1 VSCFPSSSSPPSS
14 RGIDQD
20 STSTDSGAAR
30 NNLSPSQ
37 MEASLMTD
45 VSAIVG
51 ETWLVVNPLQY
62 QTNTVSTQII
72 IYTPGVWE

>member
-1 VSCFPSSSSPPSS
+1 
-14 RGIDQD
+14 
-20 STSTDSGAAR
+20 
-30 NNLSPSQ
+30 